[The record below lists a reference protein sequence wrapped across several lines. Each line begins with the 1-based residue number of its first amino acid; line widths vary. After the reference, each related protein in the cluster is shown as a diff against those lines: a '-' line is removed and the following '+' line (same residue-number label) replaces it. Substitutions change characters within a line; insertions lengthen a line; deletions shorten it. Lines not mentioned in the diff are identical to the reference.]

1 MTDKINILFIGDI
14 VGRPGRK
21 VVLKYLE
28 ELKSGLNGIKPDF
41 IIANAENASHGF
53 GLTHKNYN
61 DFVDAG
67 IGCLTSG
74 NHIWDKKEVFKYI
87 DTEDKLIR
95 PSNYPE
101 GVPGKGSGLFEL
113 ESGVKIG
120 VINLQGRIFINTL
133 VSPWEGLE
141 KEFEYLKKHTDI
153 IFVDFHAEA
162 TAEKIALGYY
172 ADKLG
177 VSAFVGTHTHV
188 QTSDEKILQNGCA
201 YITDAGFCGAA
212 NGIIGMD
219 IKSSHKHLKTGLPER
234 FDVAPLDI
242 AELNGVVISIDKN
255 TGRSSSI
262 ERIRYIHRFKEE
274 QKEMEG

>member
-87 DTEDKLIR
+87 DTEDKLIVR
-95 PSNYPE
+95 QISE

-133 VSPWEGLE
+133 VSHG
-141 KEFEYLKKHTDI
+141 KVLKK
-153 IFVDFHAEA
+153 
-162 TAEKIALGYY
+162 
-172 ADKLG
+172 
-177 VSAFVGTHTHV
+177 
-188 QTSDEKILQNGCA
+188 N
-201 YITDAGFCGAA
+201 
-212 NGIIGMD
+212 
-219 IKSSHKHLKTGLPER
+219 
-234 FDVAPLDI
+234 
-242 AELNGVVISIDKN
+242 LNI
-255 TGRSSSI
+255 
-262 ERIRYIHRFKEE
+262 
-274 QKEMEG
+274 